1 MTTATV
7 DGVDLGDVHRAAKQ
21 ARENA
26 IAGEGATFM
35 EIRTKVWPGG
45 QWPEL
50 VTGITEIKRA
60 WTGEAPAE
68 FAHMADWFKHD
79 DPVLQAARE
88 MAETEI
94 FSRDEIE
101 ALDADVQSQM
111 GLAVQFALESP
122 MPEPET
128 AFEDVW
134 PA

>member
-1 MTTATV
+1 MISLTIGLALAV
-7 DGVDLGDVHRAAKQ
+7 SIAMVQGSQERGIAVPGAIREWVGVHTD
-21 ARENA
+21 
-26 IAGEGATFM
+26 
-35 EIRTKVWPGG
+35 
-45 QWPEL
+45 
-50 VTGITEIKRA
+50 ITEIKRA

-68 FAHMADWFKHD
+68 FAHMADWFKRD